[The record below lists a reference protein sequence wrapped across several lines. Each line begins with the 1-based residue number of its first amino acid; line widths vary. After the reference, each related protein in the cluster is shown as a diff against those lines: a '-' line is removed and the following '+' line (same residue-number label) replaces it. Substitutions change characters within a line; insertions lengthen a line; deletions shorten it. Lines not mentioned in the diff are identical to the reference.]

1 MAPWQPERQATDGV
15 ANGGGD
21 DDDGA
26 AEPVLA
32 AEPPTAAAG
41 SEGDF
46 SGATSMAGRL
56 GLLLESLA
64 SSSTARF
71 LGAAPGSSRAA
82 AAVAL
87 GGGSGGGNGN
97 DACSRPLQPLASAK
111 TAPKRPAN
119 ARARLGIPKQSPS
132 LAWQSSARTPPLLL
146 YEAVLLSRPDV
157 PRPSQSARDKAKSLL
172 DERLGPSKVLTG
184 KDACERFTR
193 DESEAEGEVPD
204 AVVLA
209 TSSDDILK
217 ALAVARETEVPIT
230 PRAGGT
236 GRTGG
241 AVPMAGGIVLAT
253 SGMNCIVEIDRKEGL
268 AVVEP
273 GVILADL
280 HAAVEA
286 EGWFYP
292 PDPNSLKSCAIG
304 GNVAENAGGPRAFK
318 YGVTRDYVL
327 GVEAL
332 LIGGQRISAGRRTI
346 KGVTG
351 YDVTG
356 LLVGSEGTLAV
367 FGQTTLQLI
376 PKPASVM
383 TLLTLFSDVN
393 QAGAAVQAIISAGIS
408 PRCIE
413 LLDASTLEAM
423 RLAGNAINPAAGAML
438 LMEVD
443 GDEGAVERQAERIS
457 GVCDDVRALE
467 VLVAQDEAQRERL
480 WAARRDMSH
489 AVRKLTKKKLSED
502 IVVPRQK
509 IGALLDFVREISER
523 TGVRTLTYGHA
534 GDGNL
539 HVNFLWNDDHEMPAV
554 ERAITALFERV
565 IELRGT
571 LSGEHGIG
579 VLKAP
584 YLPLE
589 QSPELIALQKDLKRV
604 FDPAGLLNPGKIFPP
619 TQHRAC

>member
-1 MAPWQPERQATDGV
+1 M
-15 ANGGGD
+15 
-21 DDDGA
+21 
-26 AEPVLA
+26 
-32 AEPPTAAAG
+32 
-41 SEGDF
+41 
-46 SGATSMAGRL
+46 
-56 GLLLESLA
+56 
-64 SSSTARF
+64 
-71 LGAAPGSSRAA
+71 
-82 AAVAL
+82 
-87 GGGSGGGNGN
+87 
-97 DACSRPLQPLASAK
+97 
-111 TAPKRPAN
+111 
-119 ARARLGIPKQSPS
+119 
-132 LAWQSSARTPPLLL
+132 
-146 YEAVLLSRPDV
+146 LLSRPDL
-157 PRPSQSARDKAKSLL
+157 PRPSQTARDKAKSLL
-172 DERLGPSKVLTG
+172 EQRLGPSKVLTSR
-184 KDACERFTR
+184 DACERFTQ
-193 DESEAEGEVPD
+193 DESEAEGELPD

-209 TSSDDILK
+209 ASSEDILA
-217 ALAVARETEVPIT
+217 ALQVAREAEVPIT

-241 AVPMAGGIVLAT
+241 AVPMAGGIVLST
-253 SGMNCIVEIDRKEGL
+253 LGMQSIVEIDRQEGL
-268 AVVEP
+268 AVVQP
-273 GVILADL
+273 GVVLADL

-332 LIGGQRISAGRRTI
+332 LIGGQRLQAGRRTI

-367 FGQTTLQLI
+367 FGQATLQLI
-376 PKPASVM
+376 PKPPCVM
-383 TLLTLFSDVN
+383 TLLTLFGNVN
-393 QAGAAVQAIISAGIS
+393 QAGDAVQAIIAAGIS

-413 LLDASTLEAM
+413 LLDAATLEAM
-423 RLAGNAINPAAGAML
+423 RQAGNAIDPAAGAML

-443 GDEGAVERQAERIS
+443 GDAPSVERQAERVA
-457 GVCDDVRALE
+457 GVCDDVKALE

-480 WAARRDMSH
+480 WAARREMSH

-502 IVVPRQK
+502 VVVPRRQ
-509 IGALLDFVREISER
+509 IGALLDFVRELGER
-523 TGVRTLTYGHA
+523 SGVRTLTYGHA

-539 HVNFLWNDDHEMPAV
+539 HVNFLWNEPHEVPAV
-554 ERAITALFERV
+554 ERAIAELFQRV
-565 IELRGT
+565 VALRGT

-604 FDPAGLLNPGKIFPP
+604 FDPAGLLNPGKIFPAGA
-619 TQHRAC
+619 HRAC